1 MKSNSNRLSTLLFA
15 AALIYIGIKFSMS
28 NYSQER
34 YSAKWKDPEYPIYHV
49 TSPNSNSI
57 YSTNFQSKLPQKNMK
72 FRPEN
77 ELGNI
82 SSDHLVYDT

>member
-1 MKSNSNRLSTLLFA
+1 MKNNRIFYLAVIGF
-15 AALIYIGIKFSMS
+15 LIYIAINFSMS

-34 YSAKWKDPEYPIYHV
+34 YVYQGKNPVYPIFHE
-49 TSPNSNSI
+49 TTPNSNSI
-57 YSTNFQSKLPQKNMK
+57 YSTKFRSNLPEKNMK

-82 SSDHLVYDT
+82 SSDHLIYDH